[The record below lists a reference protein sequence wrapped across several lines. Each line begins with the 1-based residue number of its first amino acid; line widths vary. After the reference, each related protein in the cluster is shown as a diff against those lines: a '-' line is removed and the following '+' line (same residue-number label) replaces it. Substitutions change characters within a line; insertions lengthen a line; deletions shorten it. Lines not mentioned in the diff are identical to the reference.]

1 MVFLRSVRF
10 RIPNEEQ
17 NRFPFDLTSR
27 LAPEV
32 LEFPTPV
39 TFFVGENG
47 SGKSTILEAIAAK
60 INLPA
65 IGGEAVAYD
74 QTLDSVRQLNQH
86 MQLIWNRQS
95 HRGFFMRSEDFFN
108 FTRVMAQLIKEL
120 DAEAE
125 AMEDILTGY
134 GLQLAQGTIRG
145 QRQALVNKY
154 GEDLQTKS
162 HGESILHVLL
172 ERIVP
177 GGIYLL
183 DEPETPFSPQRLL
196 SLLSLIKQ
204 MAETGNCQF
213 IIATHSPILLAL
225 PGAVIYSFDEEP
237 ICIREYE
244 DLDHVRLTRDFL
256 NTPAAFLRHL

>member
-1 MVFLRSVRF
+1 LVFLRSVRF
-10 RIPNEEQ
+10 RIPQHQVE
-17 NRFPFDLTSR
+17 RYPFN
-27 LAPEV
+27 LANQLVPDS
-32 LEFPTPV
+32 LEFPTSV

-60 INLPA
+60 MNLPA

-95 HRGFFMRSEDFFN
+95 HRGFFMRSEDFLN
-108 FTRVMAQLIKEL
+108 FTRVMADLIKQL

-125 AMEDILTGY
+125 AMEDILSGY

-145 QRQALVNKY
+145 QRQALIDKY

-177 GGIYLL
+177 GGVYLL

-196 SLLSLIKQ
+196 SLLALIKQ
-204 MAETGNCQF
+204 MAEAGNCQF
-213 IIATHSPILLAL
+213 IIATHSPILLAC
-225 PGAVIYSFDEEP
+225 PGASIYSFDETP
-237 ICIREYE
+237 IQIRPYE
-244 DLDHVRLTRDFL
+244 ELEHVRLTRDFL
-256 NTPAAFLRHL
+256 NAPDAFLRHL